1 VNLGVRPPPALAR
14 AQDRPLAAV
23 LDEVCRLAEILLP
36 GAHCSVLLYDT
47 ATRTLQYG
55 AAPNLPMDFIAAI
68 EPMAV
73 EVGKGASGTAVAT
86 GQPVFVPDICTH
98 SYTGR
103 LADLAKA
110 HSLRACWSWPLRAGN
125 QTLGAFSSY
134 YVTPRAP
141 TADEITRTESC
152 ANLAALVLE
161 QHRAREAEAETET
174 GFRTAAELV
183 PGHVFIIRPDGQR
196 LYANSYYEVQTGIS
210 AELLQGDGW
219 RAVLHPED
227 VDATLSSYFAALRG
241 GQTWERRFRIRMG
254 DGSYRWFMSRVRP
267 QHHPDGTVAALV
279 GIEVDID
286 ELVTAR
292 EALEAYRAELE
303 HQVTERTRALQET
316 AAALNVEMERR
327 EAAMAALAQSQKV
340 EALGRLTGGV
350 AHDFNNMLSAIMG
363 GFELIEQRT
372 SDPGVL
378 KLARD
383 GLHACDRAATLV
395 RQLLTV
401 ARRDPPAPAWLNVS
415 QTLPRL
421 RDLIT
426 HVLQPGIELVIESGP
441 ATWPIMADPTQ
452 LETALLN
459 LAVNARDAMPAG
471 GRLTVGAT
479 NIAAGAPCVVNLPP
493 RDHVLIQMAD
503 TGCGIAPDVVPHVF
517 EPFFTTKKRSE
528 GTGLGLAMVHAFV
541 RHADGEIAI
550 DSAPGQGTV
559 VSLYLP
565 RANGPAI
572 PEAVPAPP
580 FRQPGGGAR
589 ILIVDD
595 DDAVRNLATVFLG
608 DAGYR
613 VLEASGAPQA
623 LALLR
628 TQPVDLVMT
637 DLAMPGMD
645 GVQLAALIRSEL
657 PALPVLFVT
666 GYAEGHNLS
675 GEMTLQKPFGAR
687 MLLDCV
693 TRALGR

>member
-1 VNLGVRPPPALAR
+1 VNG
-14 AQDRPLAAV
+14 AV
-23 LDEVCRLAEILLP
+23 DLRV
-36 GAHCSVLLYDT
+36 
-47 ATRTLQYG
+47 
-55 AAPNLPMDFIAAI
+55 
-68 EPMAV
+68 EP
-73 EVGKGASGTAVAT
+73 
-86 GQPVFVPDICTH
+86 
-98 SYTGR
+98 
-103 LADLAKA
+103 
-110 HSLRACWSWPLRAGN
+110 
-125 QTLGAFSSY
+125 
-134 YVTPRAP
+134 
-141 TADEITRTESC
+141 
-152 ANLAALVLE
+152 
-161 QHRAREAEAETET
+161 EAEA

-196 LYANSYYEVQTGIS
+196 LYANSYYEVQTGIP

-267 QHHPDGTVAALV
+267 QHRADGTVAALV

-286 ELVTAR
+286 ELVTAQ

-316 AAALNVEMERR
+316 AAALNIEMERR

-363 GFELIEQRT
+363 SFELIEQRT
-372 SDPGVL
+372 ADPGVL

-401 ARRDPPAPAWLNVS
+401 ARRDPSAPAWLDVP
-415 QTLPRL
+415 QTLARL
-421 RDLIT
+421 RDLIG
-426 HVLQPGIELVIESGP
+426 HVLQAGTELVIDAVP
-441 ATWPIMADPTQ
+441 DTWPILADPTQ

-459 LAVNARDAMPAG
+459 LAVNARDAMPGG
-471 GRLTVGAT
+471 GRLAVTARNV
-479 NIAAGAPCVVNLPP
+479 AAGAPCEVALAP
-493 RDHVLIQMAD
+493 RDHVLIRVAD
-503 TGCGIAPDVVPHVF
+503 TGCGMAPDVVPHVF

-541 RHADGEIAI
+541 RHAEGEIAI
-550 DSAPGQGTV
+550 DSAPGLGTV

-565 RANGPAI
+565 RASGP
-572 PEAVPAPP
+572 PAVATVAPP
-580 FRQPGGGAR
+580 PARPRGRGAS

-595 DDAVRNLATVFLG
+595 DDAVRNIATAFLG
-608 DAGYR
+608 DAGYT
-613 VLEASGAPQA
+613 VLEAAGAAQA

-628 TQPVDLVMT
+628 THAIDLVMT

-645 GVQLAALIRSEL
+645 GVQLAALIRAEL
-657 PALPVLFVT
+657 PALPLLFVT
-666 GYAEGHNLS
+666 GYAEGYNLS
-675 GEMTLQKPFGAR
+675 GAMTLQKPFGAR
-687 MLLDCV
+687 TLLETV
-693 TRALGR
+693 ARALGE